1 MTTQF
6 LPQLTLQN
14 VDDESRIF
22 VGVKEQHVAER
33 TVGQGRTEDGDLI
46 FCGPVVNRTLVI
58 DLQPKTSD
66 DFWRCPQR
74 TLEDEKKIKKYIWL
88 PKSPVVENLFF
99 LKLQSI

>member
-1 MTTQF
+1 MTKQF
-6 LPQLTLQN
+6 LLQLTLQN

-46 FCGPVVNRTLVI
+46 FCGPVVNGRLVI

-66 DFWRCPQR
+66 DFWGGPQR
-74 TLEDEKKIKKYIWL
+74 TLEDVKNTFDY
-88 PKSPVVENLFF
+88 
-99 LKLQSI
+99 